1 MLIQNPSRIFV
12 SGLDLWKR
20 ENTSSAREIR
30 IGENSGL
37 RTVTEAVIDENGSF
51 HFTCSPKSSVLIL
64 VLYGEILIGS
74 CSQPVSSAQFFMLKT
89 GKSRALILKN
99 NLPEEKADVLII
111 EMVNT
116 GAEESFTTAGEITF
130 PERNTLLPLRSPAGY
145 PGFIGLYEGRKE
157 GIYTVSQ
164 KNRSVFGMVINGAF
178 EFQNRLLETRD
189 ALLIAEAETIE
200 FEALSENA
208 LLILLEA

>member
-12 SGLDLWKR
+12 SGLALWKR

-51 HFTCSPKSSVLIL
+51 HFTCSPESSVLIL

-74 CSQPVSSAQFFMLKT
+74 CGQPVSSAQFFMLKT
-89 GKSRALILKN
+89 GKSIVFTLKN

-116 GAEESFTTAGEITF
+116 GAEESSSAEEITF
-130 PERNTLLPLRSPAGY
+130 PERNTLLPLCSPAGY
-145 PGFIGLYEGRKE
+145 PVFIGLYDGRKE
-157 GIYTVSQ
+157 GIYTVLQ
-164 KNRSVFGMVINGAF
+164 KDRSVFGMVINGAF

>member
-12 SGLDLWKR
+12 SGLALWKR

-51 HFTCSPKSSVLIL
+51 HFTCSPDSSVLIL

-74 CSQPVSSAQFFMLKT
+74 CGQQVSSEQFFILKT
-89 GKSRALILKN
+89 GKSMAFTLKN
-99 NLPEEKADVLII
+99 NLPEEKADILMIEII
-111 EMVNT
+111 NT
-116 GAEESFTTAGEITF
+116 GAEESSAAGEITF
-130 PERNTLLPLRSPAGY
+130 PERNTLLPLCSPAGY
-145 PGFIGLYEGRKE
+145 PGFIGLYDGRKE
-157 GIYTVSQ
+157 GVYTVSQ

-178 EFQNRLLETRD
+178 ELQNRLLETRD
-189 ALLIAEAETIE
+189 ALLIADTETIE